1 MSKPSF
7 LNGFFYENQRANCS
21 YRPLIS
27 KKQILIANDPYAAK
41 YYLSIPIG
49 LIGVNRDITVRK
61 REEEALE
68 TSREGAR
75 LLAGKLIATQEA
87 ERTRLARELHDDI
100 TQRLVL
106 LNIEVDKL
114 EL

>member
-1 MSKPSF
+1 M
-7 LNGFFYENQRANCS
+7 
-21 YRPLIS
+21 I
-27 KKQILIANDPYAAK
+27 PYAAK

-61 REEEALE
+61 RAEEDLEA
-68 TSREGAR
+68 SREDAR
-75 LLAGKLIATQEA
+75 LLAQKLITTREA

-100 TQRLVL
+100 TQRLAL

-114 EL
+114 ELQHQSFSEPIKERLRQIGDNLGSLHLIFS